1 MTSQRLI
8 QEAKNF
14 LRSGTP
20 IPEEAV
26 RPEILRSWKRCWGS
40 HVPMEH
46 GNKEILP
53 LDAVEERIARRNSL
67 CQVAFPYLDGLY
79 DFIRGSEFLL
89 LFSDE
94 EGYILY
100 ARGDEDISRTARENG
115 LVKGACR
122 SESRLGTNGI
132 GTVLVDRI
140 PLHYI
145 LYARGDEDI
154 SRTARENGLVKGAC
168 RSESRLGTNGIGTVL
183 VDRIPLQV
191 FGAEHY
197 YEVHANWAC
206 SGASVFLPDGDI
218 GGVVCLS
225 GMAEHVND
233 HTLGMVVAAADA
245 ISRQL
250 KLKDAYDQLSK
261 SYRNLS
267 AIIETVPTAMCL
279 LDESLHVVAFNTQA
293 TRQLALAPAELSG
306 ADFLEVLGCG
316 AVTAEDIKTSLSN
329 RTISFERG
337 EGKHTI
343 SLSVESTGHQ
353 EYVAQIE
360 QLSSLHKRVNNIM
373 GNEAHFRFQDI
384 IGISP
389 AMGEAVRMAK
399 IAAQNDASVFLSG
412 ESGTG
417 KELFAQAIHNASSRR
432 RGPFIAVNC
441 GALPKSLIEAELF
454 GYEGGSFTGARR
466 DGCAGKFELAN
477 GGTIFLDEIGDMP
490 VDVQIT
496 LLRVLQNREV
506 RRIGASKAL
515 RIDVRVITAT
525 NRDLEQLVD
534 SKVFREDLFYRIN
547 VFRIN
552 IPSLRER
559 TGDVRQLAGFFL
571 AKYSDIR
578 PGGRVEGFTAEALAM
593 MEAYPWPGNVRQLE
607 NSVERAVYLAEGELV
622 TAAELPPEVRA
633 FQGSAPSPAVP
644 AAEGESPSGGEGEDE
659 AARIQ
664 DMLHRTR
671 GNVMEAARLLGIS
684 RRTLYRK
691 LQRYHIDYSSHRI

>member
-20 IPEEAV
+20 IPDEAV

-132 GTVLVDRI
+132 GTVFV
-140 PLHYI
+140 
-145 LYARGDEDI
+145 G
-154 SRTARENGLVKGAC
+154 
-168 RSESRLGTNGIGTVL
+168 
-183 VDRIPLQV
+183 RIPLQV

-622 TAAELPPEVRA
+622 TAAELPPEGPGLPGIGALAGCARGGGRVPLWGRGGGRGGA
-633 FQGSAPSPAVP
+633 DPGHAPPHP
-644 AAEGESPSGGEGEDE
+644 RERHGGGPL
-659 AARIQ
+659 AGYQ
-664 DMLHRTR
+664 PK
-671 GNVMEAARLLGIS
+671 NFIS
-684 RRTLYRK
+684 KAPTV
-691 LQRYHIDYSSHRI
+691 SHRLQLASDLIYRMTQMKL

>member
-20 IPEEAV
+20 IPDEAV

-94 EGYILY
+94 EG
-100 ARGDEDISRTARENG
+100 
-115 LVKGACR
+115 
-122 SESRLGTNGI
+122 
-132 GTVLVDRI
+132 
-140 PLHYI
+140 YI

-432 RGPFIAVNC
+432 RGPFIAVTC

-664 DMLHRTR
+664 DMLHRTH

>member
-1 MTSQRLI
+1 
-8 QEAKNF
+8 
-14 LRSGTP
+14 
-20 IPEEAV
+20 
-26 RPEILRSWKRCWGS
+26 
-40 HVPMEH
+40 MEV
-46 GNKEILP
+46 KEILSKCDHTLLAQTATWKEIRAICDDGMKYGCASVCIP
-53 LDAVEERIARRNSL
+53 ASYVKQAAEYVAGKLPICTVIGFPNGYDTTAAKCFMATDAVENGAEEVDMVINLGWVKDQKWDDLLAEIKAVKAACKGRLLKVIIE
-67 CQVAFPYLDGLY
+67 CC
-79 DFIRGSEFLL
+79 FLT
-89 LFSDE
+89 DE
-94 EGYILY
+94 EKIKMC
-100 ARGDEDISRTARENG
+100 EIVTA
-115 LVKGACR
+115 
-122 SESRLGTNGI
+122 
-132 GTVLVDRI
+132 
-140 PLHYI
+140 
-145 LYARGDEDI
+145 
-154 SRTARENGLVKGAC
+154 
-168 RSESRLGTNGIGTVL
+168 
-183 VDRIPLQV
+183 
-191 FGAEHY
+191 
-197 YEVHANWAC
+197 
-206 SGASVFLPDGDI
+206 SG
-218 GGVVCLS
+218 
-225 GMAEHVND
+225 
-233 HTLGMVVAAADA
+233 
-245 ISRQL
+245 
-250 KLKDAYDQLSK
+250 
-261 SYRNLS
+261 
-267 AIIETVPTAMCL
+267 
-279 LDESLHVVAFNTQA
+279 
-293 TRQLALAPAELSG
+293 
-306 ADFLEVLGCG
+306 
-316 AVTAEDIKTSLSN
+316 AEDIKTSLSN

-622 TAAELPPEVRA
+622 TAAELPPEIRA

-644 AAEGESPSGGEGEDE
+644 AAAGESPSGGEGEDE

-664 DMLHRTR
+664 DMLHRTH